1 MKSSNKQGQLILGV
15 DLGGSKISAIAA
27 DAKAN
32 IKARDDRDTCAEQGL
47 EEVIARVIQS
57 IKQVMASPRVTS
69 PAEIAGIGIGAAG
82 VCEAASGVIT
92 TAPNLPGWVN
102 IPLRDIIQREFG
114 FPIYLDN
121 DTNVAALGEHC
132 FGAGVGIDN
141 LIYVG
146 LGTGIGGGIIVNGQL
161 YHGISGAAGEIG
173 HMIIDV
179 QGPRCKC
186 GNIGCWEAFAS
197 GTALTAAAVRQ
208 IEAGAQTTILSFA
221 DGDLNKVSAET
232 VFLAAEQ
239 GDRLASDL
247 IRLTGYYL
255 GVGLVNLVHI
265 FNPELILIGGGV
277 SQMGQLLLAPAAE
290 VVKERAFELPA
301 RAVRIELARLGT
313 DAGVL
318 GAVALVLE
326 KMSRPSS

>member
-32 IKARDDRDTCAEQGL
+32 IKARDDRDTCAEQGP

-69 PAEIAGIGIGAAG
+69 PADIVGIGIGAAG

-92 TAPNLPGWVN
+92 AAPNLPGWVN
-102 IPLRDIIQREFG
+102 VPLRDIIQREFG

-179 QGPRCKC
+179 QGPRCNC

-197 GTALTAAAVRQ
+197 GTALTAAAVRE

-277 SQMGQLLLAPAAE
+277 SQMGKLLLVPAAE